1 VRNGML
7 LPTVVLAAAIL
18 ALGGCQRE
26 EQIEHYVVPRIE
38 MLPAAQVGKKEPVRF
53 LGAILPSKDEVWFL
67 KLVGPEAAVTPLVE
81 PFEKFIK
88 TIRFTDKAEPPVT
101 WDLPADWQQLPGRE
115 FRYATIKIKSETETL
130 ELVVSKLG
138 KEASSVLDN
147 VNRWRGQIQLEPIG
161 KDKLPDA
168 TKSIDVAGV
177 NVTLVNMLGTSGGNA
192 GMPPRFAKDGPQA
205 PPFAKAREQRDAK
218 IDFQLPSGWKELE
231 PKVEFAVKQFEVP
244 KNVTVTIT
252 ESGGGLPANVNRW
265 RTRLKLPELKG
276 DALLEIIKPLDGEK
290 KAAHVDVENP
300 KEPDQP
306 RILGAFFPGE
316 GRMIWVVKMWGPSD
330 AVGRE
335 KANFEAFAKS
345 LRFDGK

>member
-1 VRNGML
+1 ML
-7 LPTVVLAAAIL
+7 LSAAVLAAATL
-18 ALGGCQRE
+18 ALVGCQRE
-26 EQIEHYVVPRIE
+26 EQVEHYVVPRIE
-38 MLPAAQVGKKEPVRF
+38 TLPAAPVAKKEPVRF
-53 LGAILPSKDEVWFL
+53 LGAILPAKDEVWFL

-81 PFEKFIK
+81 PFEKFVK
-88 TIRFTDKAEPPVT
+88 TIRFTDKADPPVT

-115 FRYATIKIKSETETL
+115 FRYATIKIKAEAESL

-168 TKSIDVAGV
+168 TKTINVAGV
-177 NVTLVNMLGTSGGNA
+177 SVTLVNMVGTSGGNA
-192 GMPPRFAKDGPQA
+192 GLPPRFAKDGPQA
-205 PPFAKAREQRDAK
+205 PPFAKAREQHDAK
-218 IDFQLPSGWKELE
+218 IDFQLPTGWKELE

-244 KNVTVTIT
+244 TNVTVTIT

-265 RTRLKLPELKG
+265 RTRLKLPELSSKEIV
-276 DALLEIIKPLDGEK
+276 DIIKPLDPDK
-290 KAAHVDVENP
+290 KAAYVDLENLKAP
-300 KEPDQP
+300 EQP
-306 RILGAFFPGE
+306 RILGAFFPGD
-316 GRMIWVVKMWGPSD
+316 GRMIWVVKMWGPSE
-330 AVGRE
+330 AVARE